1 MAGQNNPLQSIAGSM
16 IQMFFNNG
24 LAGPPKSD
32 AIDADGGSYQT
43 SPWANIISMG
53 MLIFV

>member
-1 MAGQNNPLQSIAGSM
+1 MSGENNALQSIAGSM
-16 IQMFFNNG
+16 LQMFFNNG

-53 MLIFV
+53 